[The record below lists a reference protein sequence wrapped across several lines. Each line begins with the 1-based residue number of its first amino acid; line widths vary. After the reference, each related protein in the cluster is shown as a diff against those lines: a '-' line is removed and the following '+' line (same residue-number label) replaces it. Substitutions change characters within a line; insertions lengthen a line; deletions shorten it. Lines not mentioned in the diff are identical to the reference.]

1 MEGAQAAGR
10 RWGRLWERVKTSPAM
25 PPSAVAILPSNDLD
39 LGPERE
45 PFEVG
50 THYLSVDVDQIFLR
64 DGREWL
70 STYQPLVWVMSELAY
85 DGAMQNVPFV
95 VGAPMLA
102 DTGYKLPE
110 GMLFTKTRVAGPHP
124 YKGAGL
130 NLTVILYKVE
140 TKNYGREILNLTQAV
155 MGSLNFATG
164 LLSYVNVAN
173 TLFDGVEALVG
184 RDTTMPVVGS
194 RHEFESGGGF
204 TCNHHALIDAADV
217 DPTGLWVK
225 NGTLMVGADAGELKP
240 YRKSD
245 FVLYSVKQSAERD
258 DLELLPTAPLWERVK
273 REAAVR
279 GKDGWESAEG
289 NMLVLYQELL
299 LSPDLTERQAEALG
313 TDYNQKMVAIHDSIP
328 RLRPVHLGDGAL
340 GDDALGDDALMQRV
354 REKSVAIL
362 SR

>member
-10 RWGRLWERVKTSPAM
+10 RWGRLWERVKASPRM
-25 PPSAVAILPSNDLD
+25 PPSAVAIPPSNDLD

-45 PFEVG
+45 PFEIG

-70 STYQPLVWVMSELAY
+70 STYQPLVSVMSELAY
-85 DGAMQNVPFV
+85 DGAMHNVPFV

-102 DTGYKLPE
+102 DTGYRLPE

-140 TKNYGREILNLTQAV
+140 TKNYGREILNLTQGV
-155 MGSLNFATG
+155 IGSLNFATG

-204 TCNHHALIDAADV
+204 TSNHHALIDATDV

-225 NGTLMVGADAGELKP
+225 NGTLMVGPNAGELKP

-245 FVLYSVKQSAERD
+245 FVLYSVKQSTERD
-258 DLELLPTAPLWERVK
+258 DLDLLPTARLWQRVR

-279 GKDGWESAEG
+279 GKDGWGSAEG

-299 LSPDLTERQAEALG
+299 LSPDLTERQAEALA
-313 TDYNQKMVAIHDSIP
+313 TDYNKKMVAIHDSIP
-328 RLRPVHLGDGAL
+328 RLKPVHLGDTAQ
-340 GDDALGDDALMQRV
+340 GDDAVMQRV

>member
-10 RWGRLWERVKTSPAM
+10 RWGRLWERVKASPAM
-25 PPSAVAILPSNDLD
+25 PPSAVAIPPSNDLD
-39 LGPERE
+39 LEPERE

-102 DTGYKLPE
+102 DAGYKLPE

-204 TCNHHALIDAADV
+204 TCNHHVLIDAADV

-225 NGTLMVGADAGELKP
+225 NGMLMAGRDAGDLKP
-240 YRKSD
+240 YRASD
-245 FVLYSVKQSAERD
+245 FVLYSVRQSTERD
-258 DLELLPTAPLWERVK
+258 DLDLLSTAPLWARVR
-273 REAAVR
+273 REAAVK
-279 GKDGWESAEG
+279 GKDGWASAQG

-299 LSPDLTERQAEALG
+299 LSPDLTERQAQALA
-313 TDYNQKMVAIHDSIP
+313 DEYDQRMVTIHDKIP
-328 RLRPVHLGDGAL
+328 RLQPTKLGPGEASRDP
-340 GDDALGDDALMQRV
+340 MQRV
-354 REKSVAIL
+354 REKSVAVL
-362 SR
+362 RP